1 MINFW
6 QVRVVLS
13 GTYPIAEMSNK
24 TMRAAWIQEQLQK
37 VHDNFADG
45 INIDM
50 KDHIQSGMNDSQLL
64 TDFMT
69 EVYSAFKSANKAYQ
83 VILIRSVLL
92 KLKRDVRIIEHCCIQ
107 MLFTMCHVA
116 DWCDVSFNVNNL

>member
-1 MINFW
+1 M
-6 QVRVVLS
+6 
-13 GTYPIAEMSNK
+13 
-24 TMRAAWIQEQLQK
+24 
-37 VHDNFADG
+37 HDNFADG

-92 KLKRDVRIIEHCCIQ
+92 KLKRDVRIIETLLHTNAI
-107 MLFTMCHVA
+107 HN
-116 DWCDVSFNVNNL
+116 VSCG